1 MKEILTIS
9 VGSNVAQTKSVKESK
24 TTLESE
30 GSSSKDFLSLMVS
43 QLKSNSKVTSTDT
56 KNLQENILQNE
67 EESSELTNLDAPKKS
82 LDEHLLTEVLEVISL
97 LKNETPKTSFPKYST
112 KIEQLLSDETTLK
125 EFKEVKNIADL
136 MSLSKKYDLGLEK
149 LSIKKVDFESIK
161 NEFPTLD
168 KKAFFEVPKE
178 SENEVKNT
186 FLDTTPKKTEIKSS
200 EIPFNA
206 IEKPVKNT
214 QKEQSIFEKI
224 ITKEIKEEKTTKESL
239 HVKEEKIE
247 IKQKIEKDTE
257 IKTVEKEIKTVQN
270 TKEVPKEVSTIIK
283 EVKEKKEEK
292 ISQTKVAT
300 PQDDTQEAAL
310 KETPKTT
317 RTNEV
322 KIEPAVERKG
332 LNESILQN
340 IKNEKSEQQKPLAS
354 QPTLSSEN
362 TNTKTTENENGELKT
377 ESVNTLKNDVK
388 VNSKQDFSSKSTNN
402 QPRETFSTFADDL
415 REKIEQYKPP
425 IMKVQMALNPK
436 ALGEVD
442 VTIINRGNNLHVS
455 ITSNTNTMTLFTQN
469 QAEFKNSLVNMGFT
483 NLEMNFSDQRQSN
496 NEQGK
501 NSSSTNKEFF
511 EELEEETST
520 SIELI
525 VPQYV

>member
-1 MKEILTIS
+1 M
-9 VGSNVAQTKSVKESK
+9 
-24 TTLESE
+24 
-30 GSSSKDFLSLMVS
+30 
-43 QLKSNSKVTSTDT
+43 
-56 KNLQENILQNE
+56 
-67 EESSELTNLDAPKKS
+67 
-82 LDEHLLTEVLEVISL
+82 
-97 LKNETPKTSFPKYST
+97 
-112 KIEQLLSDETTLK
+112 
-125 EFKEVKNIADL
+125 
-136 MSLSKKYDLGLEK
+136 
-149 LSIKKVDFESIK
+149 
-161 NEFPTLD
+161 
-168 KKAFFEVPKE
+168 
-178 SENEVKNT
+178 
-186 FLDTTPKKTEIKSS
+186 
-200 EIPFNA
+200 
-206 IEKPVKNT
+206 
-214 QKEQSIFEKI
+214 
-224 ITKEIKEEKTTKESL
+224 
-239 HVKEEKIE
+239 
-247 IKQKIEKDTE
+247 
-257 IKTVEKEIKTVQN
+257 
-270 TKEVPKEVSTIIK
+270 
-283 EVKEKKEEK
+283 
-292 ISQTKVAT
+292 
-300 PQDDTQEAAL
+300 
-310 KETPKTT
+310 
-317 RTNEV
+317 
-322 KIEPAVERKG
+322 KIEPAVEKKG

>member
-24 TTLESE
+24 TTQESE

-43 QLKSNSKVTSTDT
+43 QLKSNSKVTTTDT

-112 KIEQLLSDETTLK
+112 KIEQLLSDEVALK

-149 LSIKKVDFESIK
+149 LSIKKVDFETIK

-178 SENEVKNT
+178 SEKEVKNT
-186 FLDTTPKKTEIKSS
+186 FLDTSSKKTEIKSS

-224 ITKEIKEEKTTKESL
+224 ITKEIKEEKTIQTTKESL

-247 IKQKIEKDTE
+247 IKQKTEKDAE
-257 IKTVEKEIKTVQN
+257 IKTTQN
-270 TKEVPKEVSTIIK
+270 TKEVPKEISTIAK
-283 EVKEKKEEK
+283 EAKDKKEEK
-292 ISQTKVAT
+292 ISQTKVTT
-300 PQDDTQEAAL
+300 PQDDTQEAVL

-322 KIEPAVERKG
+322 KVESALEKKG
-332 LNESILQN
+332 LSESVLQN
-340 IKNEKSEQQKPLAS
+340 IKNEKSEQQKTLAS
-354 QPTLSSEN
+354 QPALSSEN
-362 TNTKTTENENGELKT
+362 TNTKTTENENGELKN
-377 ESVNTLKNDVK
+377 ESINTIKNDVK

-496 NEQGK
+496 NEQSK
-501 NSSSTNKEFF
+501 NSSSANKDFF
-511 EELEEETST
+511 EEVEEETNT